1 MSKAAIPIAIG
12 RFKILRVLGEGAQSV
27 VYLAEDP
34 SLQREVAIKTVH
46 LAGGEDHFK
55 RMRTLI
61 DEARTVSKLQHPNIV
76 PIFEA
81 GEHEGNAYL
90 VFEYVQ
96 GSDLSQ
102 LIKREGALPSPRA
115 VELAI
120 QILDAVACA
129 HHHNIIHRDLKPS
142 NILLN
147 AAGVPRVMDFGIA
160 TRISEKTGVEQELM
174 LFGTPGYMAP
184 EYITGKEIG
193 PGLDIFAC
201 GMILHQML
209 TGKPAVHGRDARD
222 TLRLIVD
229 ETIPPPSA
237 RNGQVDEKLD
247 DIVLK
252 ALAKDPMGRYGSAQE
267 MKTALQAY
275 LDPAADPIA
284 SGASQGTLDFLLRRM
299 RHKSDFP
306 ALAESI
312 SAINRIASSEMESVT
327 ELSNAILKDVALTSK
342 LLKVVNA
349 AYYSQCGGGAI
360 STVSRA
366 VVILGFDAVRNLA
379 LTLML
384 FDHLQNKE
392 HAALLKDEFVRSL
405 YSGIIARGLAN
416 KVGVR
421 NGEEGFICALFHNLG
436 KMLCM
441 FYLMEEVEEVDRIAL
456 QKKMN
461 EENASIAVLGMS
473 YQDIGM
479 GVSRAWNFPEQISY
493 SMRSLPPGNRIKKP
507 FTDLDR
513 LNTLSAFSHEI
524 CCMASQ
530 EGSSEKTRE
539 LLRLTQRFGSAM
551 EIGEKAILAVAESAA
566 LDFAKFVSTLQLDL
580 RQSKLGKQLIKGATA
595 EEASPATMAT
605 ASGMTDAILG
615 EADTLTGED
624 DPTRTIEL
632 PPGRMH
638 ENAQGILTQ
647 GIQDISNSL
656 VEGRSLNDIMRMIME
671 TMYTSIGFSRVLLCI
686 KDARQSMMLARSG
699 FGPDVN
705 QVTKDFKFPMAF
717 APDVFH
723 VSLKN
728 NVDIIIEDIDDP
740 KIQARIPEWFR
751 QAVPAHTFV
760 LFPIVLKNN
769 PVALIYAD
777 KPKAGSIKLPE
788 QELGLLRVLRNQAVL
803 AIKTQT

>member
-102 LIKREGALPSPRA
+102 LIRREGALPSPRA

-493 SMRSLPPGNRIKKP
+493 SMRSLPPGDRIKKP

-524 CCMASQ
+524 CRMASQ

-699 FGPDVN
+699 FGPDVS

>member
-1 MSKAAIPIAIG
+1 MSNAAIPSTIG
-12 RFKILRVLGEGAQSV
+12 RFKVLRVLGEGAQSV

-34 SLQREVAIKTVH
+34 HLQREVAIKTVH
-46 LAGGEDHFK
+46 LAGGEDHLK
-55 RMRTLI
+55 RTRALI

-81 GEHEGNAYL
+81 GEHEGNPYL

-96 GSDLSQ
+96 GSDLSL
-102 LIKREGALPSPRA
+102 LIKREGALASQRA

-120 QILDAVACA
+120 QILDAVAYA
-129 HHHNIIHRDLKPS
+129 HQHNIIHRDLKPS
-142 NILLN
+142 NILIN
-147 AAGVPRVMDFGIA
+147 AEGVPRVMDFGIA
-160 TRISEKTGVEQELM
+160 TRISEKAGAEQELM

-184 EYITGKEIG
+184 EYITDKEIG
-193 PGLDIFAC
+193 PKLDIFAS

-209 TGKPAVHGRDARD
+209 TGKPAVQGRDPRD

-229 ETIPPPSA
+229 EPIAPPSA
-237 RNGQVDEKLD
+237 RNSQVDEKLD

-252 ALAKDPMGRYGSAQE
+252 ALAKDPMSRYDSAQE
-267 MKTALQAY
+267 MKAALQTY
-275 LDPAADPIA
+275 LNPETDPIA
-284 SGASQGTLDFLLRRM
+284 ATTNQGTLDFLLRRM

-312 SAINRIASSEMESVT
+312 SAINRITSSEMESVT
-327 ELSNAILKDVALTSK
+327 QLSNAILKDVALTSK

-360 STVSRA
+360 STVSRS

-392 HAALLKDEFVRSL
+392 HAAQLKDEFVRSL
-405 YSGIIARGLAN
+405 YSGIIAKGLAN
-416 KVGVR
+416 KVGIR
-421 NGEEGFICALFHNLG
+421 NSEEGFICALFHNLG
-436 KMLCM
+436 KLLCM
-441 FYLMEEVEEVDRIAL
+441 FYLLEEVEEVNKLAQ
-456 QKKMN
+456 QKKMS
-461 EENASIAVLGMS
+461 EENASITVLGMS
-473 YQDIGM
+473 YQDIGI
-479 GVSRAWNFPEQISY
+479 GVAKAWNFPEQISH
-493 SMRSLPPGNRIKKP
+493 SMRSLPPGDRVKRP
-507 FTDLDR
+507 ATDLDR

-524 CCMASQ
+524 CRMATH
-530 EGSSEKTRE
+530 EESSERTKE
-539 LLRLTQRFGSAM
+539 LLRLTQRFGSAL
-551 EIGEKAILAVAESAA
+551 EIGEKAILATAESAA

-580 RQSKLGKQLIKGATA
+580 RQSKLGKQLIKGTTRA
-595 EEASPATMAT
+595 EAAPATMAT

-615 EADTLTGED
+615 EDGTLIGD
-624 DPTRTIEL
+624 DDQTRTIEL

-686 KDARQSMMLARSG
+686 KDARQNMMSARSG
-699 FGPDVN
+699 FGPDTTEVI
-705 QVTKDFKFPMAF
+705 KHFKFSMAF
-717 APDVFH
+717 SPDVFH
-723 VSLKN
+723 VSMKN

-740 KIQARIPEWFR
+740 KIQTRIPAWYR
-751 QAVPAHTFV
+751 QSVPAHTFV

-777 KPKAGSIKLPE
+777 KPKAGDIKLPE
-788 QELGLLRVLRNQAVL
+788 QELGLLRVLRNQALL
-803 AIKTQT
+803 AIKTQA

>member
-1 MSKAAIPIAIG
+1 MSKVAIPTAIG
-12 RFKILRVLGEGAQSV
+12 RFRILRVLGEGAQSV

-34 SLQREVAIKTVH
+34 HLQREVAIKTVH
-46 LAGGEDHFK
+46 LAGGEDHLK
-55 RMRTLI
+55 RTRALI

-81 GEHEGNAYL
+81 GEHEGNPYL

-96 GSDLSQ
+96 GSDLAL
-102 LIKREGALPSPRA
+102 LIKREGALPSQRA
-115 VELAI
+115 AELTVR
-120 QILDAVACA
+120 ILDAVAYA
-129 HHHNIIHRDLKPS
+129 HQHNIIHRDLKPS

-147 AAGVPRVMDFGIA
+147 AEGVPRVMDFGIA
-160 TRISEKTGVEQELM
+160 TRISEQAGAEKELM

-193 PGLDIFAC
+193 PKLDIFAS

-209 TGKPAVHGRDARD
+209 TGKPAVQGSDPRD
-222 TLRLIVD
+222 TLRLIVM
-229 ETIPPPSA
+229 EPIAPPSA
-237 RNGQVDEKLD
+237 RNSQVDEKLD

-252 ALAKDPMGRYGSAQE
+252 ALAKDPKSRYDSAQE

-275 LDPAADPIA
+275 LNPETDPIA
-284 SGASQGTLDFLLRRM
+284 SSANQGTLDFLLRRM

-306 ALAESI
+306 ALSESI

-327 ELSNAILKDVALTSK
+327 QLSNAILKDVALTSK

-405 YSGIIARGLAN
+405 YSGIIAKGLAN

-441 FYLMEEVEEVDRIAL
+441 FYLMEEVEEVDKIAQ
-456 QKKMN
+456 QKKMT

-473 YQDIGM
+473 YQDIGI
-479 GVSRAWNFPEQISY
+479 GVSKAWNFPEQISH
-493 SMRSLPPGNRIKKP
+493 SMRSLSGDRAKKP
-507 FTDLDR
+507 ATDLDR
-513 LNTLSAFSHEI
+513 LNTLAAFSHEI
-524 CCMASQ
+524 CRMATQ
-530 EGSSEKTRE
+530 EESGEKTRE
-539 LLRLTQRFGSAM
+539 LLRLTQRFGSAL
-551 EIGEKAILAVAESAA
+551 EIGEKAILAAAESAA

-580 RQSKLGKQLIKGATA
+580 RQSKLGKQLIKGTTSA
-595 EEASPATMAT
+595 ESSSATMA
-605 ASGMTDAILG
+605 AACGMTDAILG
-615 EADTLTGED
+615 KNGANAED
-624 DPTRTIEL
+624 DETRMIEL
-632 PPGRMH
+632 PAGGLH
-638 ENAQGILTQ
+638 QNAQGILTQ

-686 KDARQSMMLARSG
+686 KDARQDMMTARSG
-699 FGPDVN
+699 FGPDTN
-705 QVTKDFKFPMAF
+705 QVIKGFKFPMAF

-740 KIQARIPEWFR
+740 KIQTRIPDWYR
-751 QAVPAHTFV
+751 KAVPAHTFV

-777 KPKAGSIKLPE
+777 KPKAGDIKLPE

>member
-1 MSKAAIPIAIG
+1 MSKAAIPAVIG

-34 SLQREVAIKTVH
+34 HLQREVAIKTVH
-46 LAGGEDHFK
+46 LAGGEDHLK
-55 RMRTLI
+55 RTQALI

-81 GEHEGNAYL
+81 GEHEGNPYL

-96 GSDLSQ
+96 GSDLSH
-102 LIKREGALPSPRA
+102 LIKREGALPSQRA

-120 QILDAVACA
+120 QILDAVAYA
-129 HHHNIIHRDLKPS
+129 HQNNIIHRDLKPS

-147 AAGVPRVMDFGIA
+147 AEGVPRVMDFGIA
-160 TRISEKTGVEQELM
+160 TRISEQAGAEKELM
-174 LFGTPGYMAP
+174 LFGTPSYMAP
-184 EYITGKEIG
+184 EYITNKEIG
-193 PGLDIFAC
+193 PKLDIFAS

-209 TGKPAVHGRDARD
+209 TGKPAVQGSDPRD
-222 TLRLIVD
+222 TLRLIVT
-229 ETIPPPSA
+229 EPIAPPSA
-237 RNGQVDEKLD
+237 RNTHVDEKLD

-252 ALAKDPMGRYGSAQE
+252 ALAKDPANRYGSAQE
-267 MKTALQAY
+267 MKAALQAY
-275 LDPAADPIA
+275 LNPETDPIA
-284 SGASQGTLDFLLRRM
+284 SDTNQGTLDFLLRRM

-327 ELSNAILKDVALTSK
+327 QLSNAILKDVALTSK

-349 AYYSQCGGGAI
+349 AYYTQCGGGAI

-405 YSGIIARGLAN
+405 YSGIIAKGLAN

-421 NGEEGFICALFHNLG
+421 NSEEGFICALFHNLG
-436 KMLCM
+436 KMLSM
-441 FYLMEEVEEVDRIAL
+441 FYLMEEVEEVNKVAQ
-456 QKKMN
+456 QKKMS

-473 YQDIGM
+473 YQDIGI
-479 GVSRAWNFPEQISY
+479 GVSKAWNFPEQIPH
-493 SMRSLPPGNRIKKP
+493 SMRSLPGDKVKKP
-507 FTDLDR
+507 ATDSDR
-513 LNTLSAFSHEI
+513 LNTLAAFSHEI
-524 CCMASQ
+524 CRMATQ
-530 EGSSEKTRE
+530 EDSGEKTKE

-551 EIGEKAILAVAESAA
+551 DISGKTILDTAESAA

-580 RQSKLGKQLIKGATA
+580 RQSKLGKQLIKGTTA
-595 EEASPATMAT
+595 AETSSATMAT

-615 EADTLTGED
+615 ED
-624 DPTRTIEL
+624 DATRAIEL
-632 PPGRMH
+632 PTGAMH
-638 ENAQGILTQ
+638 QNSQGILTQ

-686 KDARQSMMLARSG
+686 KDARQNMMTARSG
-699 FGPDVN
+699 FGPDAN
-705 QVTKDFKFPMAF
+705 QVIKGFKFPMAF
-717 APDVFH
+717 TPDVFH

-740 KIQARIPEWFR
+740 KIQTRIPAWYREN
-751 QAVPAHTFV
+751 VPAHTFV

-777 KPKAGSIKLPE
+777 KPKAGDIKLPE

>member
-1 MSKAAIPIAIG
+1 MNKAATPTAIG

-34 SLQREVAIKTVH
+34 HLQREVAIKTVH
-46 LAGGEDHFK
+46 LAGGEDHLK
-55 RMRTLI
+55 RTQVLI

-81 GEHEGNAYL
+81 GEHEGNPYL

-96 GSDLSQ
+96 GSDLSHI
-102 LIKREGALPSPRA
+102 IKREGALPSQRA
-115 VELAI
+115 VELTI
-120 QILDAVACA
+120 QILDAVAYA
-129 HHHNIIHRDLKPS
+129 HQHNIIHRDLKPS

-147 AAGVPRVMDFGIA
+147 AEGVPRVMDFGIA
-160 TRISEKTGVEQELM
+160 TRISEKAGAEKELM

-193 PGLDIFAC
+193 PKLDIFAS

-209 TGKPAVHGRDARD
+209 TGKPAVQGSDPRD
-222 TLRLIVD
+222 TLRLIVM
-229 ETIPPPSA
+229 EPIAPPSA
-237 RNGQVDEKLD
+237 RNPQVDEKLD

-252 ALAKDPMGRYGSAQE
+252 ALAKDPISRYDSAQK
-267 MKTALQAY
+267 MKAALQAY
-275 LDPAADPIA
+275 LNPETDPIA
-284 SGASQGTLDFLLRRM
+284 SGANKGTLDFLLRRM

-312 SAINRIASSEMESVT
+312 SAINRIATSEMEGVT
-327 ELSNAILKDVALTSK
+327 QLSNAILKDVALTSK

-349 AYYSQCGGGAI
+349 AYYTPCGGGAI

-405 YSGIIARGLAN
+405 YSGIIAKGLAN

-421 NGEEGFICALFHNLG
+421 NSEEGFICALFHNLG
-436 KMLCM
+436 RMLCM
-441 FYLMEEVEEVDRIAL
+441 FYLMEEVEEVNKIAL
-456 QKKMN
+456 QKKMT
-461 EENASIAVLGMS
+461 EENASIAVLGLS
-473 YQDIGM
+473 YQDIGI
-479 GVSRAWNFPEQISY
+479 GVSKAWNFPEQIPH
-493 SMRSLPPGNRIKKP
+493 SMRSLPGDRARKP
-507 FTDLDR
+507 ATDLDR

-524 CCMASQ
+524 CRMATQ
-530 EGSSEKTRE
+530 EESGEKTRE
-539 LLRLTQRFGSAM
+539 LLRLTQRFGSAL
-551 EIGEKAILAVAESAA
+551 EIGEKAILAAAESAA

-580 RQSKLGKQLIKGATA
+580 RQSKLGKQLIKGTTA
-595 EEASPATMAT
+595 AETSSATMVT
-605 ASGMTDAILG
+605 ASGMTGAILG
-615 EADTLTGED
+615 ENGANAED
-624 DPTRTIEL
+624 EQTRMIEL
-632 PPGRMH
+632 PAGGLH
-638 ENAQGILTQ
+638 QNAQGILTQ

-686 KDARQSMMLARSG
+686 KDARQNMMTARSG
-699 FGPDVN
+699 FGPDTN
-705 QVTKDFKFPMAF
+705 QVIKGFKFPMAF

-740 KIQARIPEWFR
+740 KIQARIPDWYRETI
-751 QAVPAHTFV
+751 PAHTFV

-777 KPKAGSIKLPE
+777 KPKAGEIKLPE